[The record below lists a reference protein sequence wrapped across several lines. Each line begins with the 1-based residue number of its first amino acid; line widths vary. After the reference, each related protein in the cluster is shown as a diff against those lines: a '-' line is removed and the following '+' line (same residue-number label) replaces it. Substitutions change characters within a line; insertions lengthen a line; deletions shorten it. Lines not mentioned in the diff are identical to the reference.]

1 FTYDAV
7 CEKSGGSHGRHDTP
21 NRSTRS
27 PARGGHA
34 GGGAVLRHA
43 RRSAGARRRR
53 AGDAVPRRARP
64 APRRRERRSAR
75 PHARG
80 GRAAAGAGRRGARVR
95 RLERVPLARQVV
107 LAAHRRSRRGR
118 EPRHLRLVAAVH
130 LRHLRRPVARR
141 RVRRRATRLRS
152 PVEPVLHPRHQG
164 RDPRAA
170 PRPVAR
176 PGVAQDEVERAPGAL
191 LRPDQRRKMKALVT
205 GAAGFIGSNVVRA
218 LLGAGHAVRA
228 LHLPGEDVR
237 NLAGLD
243 VERVAGDVTDGPA
256 MRRAAAGCDRVF
268 HLAAIYALWTRD
280 PERMR
285 RVNVDGTRTVLEAAR
300 AAGVERVVYTSS
312 IARFGGQGRGRRA
325 TEESP
330 FALGPTGDGYSRSKF
345 EAHEVARAFAG
356 DVDVVIVAPTG
367 PIGPGDVGPTPT
379 GRLLLRALT
388 MPVVV
393 VPDSATNFADVRD
406 MARGHLL
413 AA

>member
-1 FTYDAV
+1 
-7 CEKSGGSHGRHDTP
+7 
-21 NRSTRS
+21 
-27 PARGGHA
+27 
-34 GGGAVLRHA
+34 
-43 RRSAGARRRR
+43 
-53 AGDAVPRRARP
+53 
-64 APRRRERRSAR
+64 
-75 PHARG
+75 
-80 GRAAAGAGRRGARVR
+80 
-95 RLERVPLARQVV
+95 
-107 LAAHRRSRRGR
+107 
-118 EPRHLRLVAAVH
+118 
-130 LRHLRRPVARR
+130 
-141 RVRRRATRLRS
+141 
-152 PVEPVLHPRHQG
+152 
-164 RDPRAA
+164 
-170 PRPVAR
+170 
-176 PGVAQDEVERAPGAL
+176 
-191 LRPDQRRKMKALVT
+191 MKALVT

-413 AA
+413 AAERGRRGESYLLGHVDLTAVELAREALALYGLRRAIVRAPFPLAQAAGHASLAAARLLGRAPLFTPAAVRIARLGLTADCSKAVRELGLPQTPIRTALRDALTWFAQNGYLTDGALKRKVLAAAA